1 VKKQERLTVR
11 PVFAGLDTPLVEFT
25 AGRKVFVLAAKDARE
40 VGMALISMADSAIYT
55 GEFYRFLAERG
66 IEPTEWDAWLRTQEG
81 WTVGE
86 DKP

>member
-1 VKKQERLTVR
+1 
-11 PVFAGLDTPLVEFT
+11 
-25 AGRKVFVLAAKDARE
+25 
-40 VGMALISMADSAIYT
+40 MALISMADSAIYT